1 MQNCP
6 LFSNSK
12 IVLKEKQLMI
22 LKKNIEL
29 NCISFNFSFGLKLIQ
44 KNILKSWQCKQF
56 IENHKKYIWLL
67 INIKYILIINTEKEC
82 ATLKSLCPRFNVD
95 IRLFLSLT
103 YHVIFFKITT
113 RILRPM
119 ITNVRRVVLTY
130 FHPIVELFT

>member
-29 NCISFNFSFGLKLIQ
+29 NCISFNFSFGLKLIE

-56 IENHKKYIWLL
+56 IENHKKYI
-67 INIKYILIINTEKEC
+67 Y
-82 ATLKSLCPRFNVD
+82 D
-95 IRLFLSLT
+95 
-103 YHVIFFKITT
+103 Y
-113 RILRPM
+113 
-119 ITNVRRVVLTY
+119 
-130 FHPIVELFT
+130 